1 MLKLGDKV
9 RLQAQGKTLGGHW
22 EMCSQHG
29 VSVCD
34 ASITHTQLPSPELSG
49 LWQTRCR
56 ALSPMLLRESWP

>member
-22 EMCSQHG
+22 ETCSQHG

-34 ASITHTQLPSPELSG
+34 ASITHTQLPSPEPSG
-49 LWQTRCR
+49 L
-56 ALSPMLLRESWP
+56 